1 MGGDLSV
8 QPMTVSAVVESE
20 VAVRSVVVGFVVV
33 VSVVVDF
40 TDLQPPLKHGTVHA
54 YIIYTL

>member
-40 TDLQPPLKHGTVHA
+40 TDLQPLKHGTVHA
-54 YIIYTL
+54 YIIHTL